1 MKVNDE
7 MAIELNNE
15 LKLNVAEQLQE
26 QCDIDDED
34 EVQEITAARIL
45 MKKNRP
51 VCVTCNPTFAI
62 KKWVEKTYP
71 GRAPRALLKL
81 LWINCSEMERK

>member
-1 MKVNDE
+1 MKLNDE

-15 LKLNVAEQLQE
+15 LKLNVAKQLQE

-34 EVQEITAARIL
+34 EVHEITGARIL

-62 KKWVEKTYP
+62 KN
-71 GRAPRALLKL
+71 RLKKHIQEEHTE
-81 LWINCSEMERK
+81 LW

>member
-62 KKWVEKTYP
+62 KNGLTKHIQEEHTE
-71 GRAPRALLKL
+71 
-81 LWINCSEMERK
+81 LW

>member
-1 MKVNDE
+1 MKGNDE

-15 LKLNVAEQLQE
+15 LKLNVAKQLQE

-62 KKWVEKTYP
+62 KM
-71 GRAPRALLKL
+71 G
-81 LWINCSEMERK
+81 